1 MSQNQLF
8 HVALNLENP
17 WYVRHSELSALE
29 EEGGGE
35 GAMSLQIDID
45 FKDGAKL
52 PCPECGS
59 LCPVH
64 DSTVKNWRHLNFWQ
78 HPTFLSA
85 RVPRVKCSEHGV
97 RQVSVPWA
105 RPGSGF
111 TLLFEAFVM
120 ALAAEMPLNA
130 VARIVG
136 EHDTRLWRVVRH
148 HVGEAHRIQ
157 DWSGVS
163 ELGVDETSTRK
174 GHKYATV
181 FVDTWGPE
189 REDGYE
195 GARLLYMCPGRAG
208 EHLGEFKEQM
218 PAHRADPVQIETLA
232 MDMSP
237 AYIKGAAEH
246 FPDARVAFD
255 RYHVMKLAGDAVDT
269 VRRVLQRAGAT
280 DIKGSLWALRG
291 NPDRLSDTQQAQRA
305 EICAR
310 HKEIARALALREELQ
325 NTWERSGRISAHR
338 HLKRWLGWAQRSR
351 LAPFVA
357 LGRTVRGHLEG
368 ILNYFPN
375 FTTSAS
381 IESINNLIQTARR
394 RARGYRNF
402 ENFRA
407 IAYWI
412 AGKLNLRLP
421 SIAHSI

>member
-1 MSQNQLF
+1 MSQNRLF
-8 HVALNLENP
+8 EVALHLEDP
-17 WYVRHSELSALE
+17 WFVRHSEFSAGDGE
-29 EEGGGE
+29 AGGM

-45 FKDGAKL
+45 FKAGAT
-52 PCPECGS
+52 PACPECGCA
-59 LCPVH
+59 CPVY

-85 RVPRVKCSEHGV
+85 RVPRVKCAEHGV
-97 RQVSVPWA
+97 RQVDVPWA

-120 ALAAEMPLNA
+120 ALAAEMPVNA

-148 HVGEAHRIQ
+148 HVGEAHRAQ
-157 DWSGVS
+157 DWSEVG

-174 GHKYATV
+174 GHRYATV
-181 FVDTWGPE
+181 FVDTRGSE
-189 REDGYE
+189 SEDDCW

-208 EHLGEFKEQM
+208 EHLGEFSAQM
-218 PAHRADPVQIETLA
+218 AAHRADPAQIETLA

-255 RYHVMKLAGDAVDT
+255 RYHVMKLAGEAVDAV
-269 VRRVLQRAGAT
+269 RRALQRGGAT

-291 NPDRLSDTQQAQRA
+291 NQDRLSDTQRALRA

-325 NTWERSGRISAHR
+325 CTWERAGRTSAER
-338 HLKRWLGWAQRSR
+338 HIKRWLGWAQRSR

-357 LGRTVRGHLEG
+357 LARTVRRHLEG

-375 FTTSAS
+375 STTSAAV
-381 IESINNLIQTARR
+381 ESINNLIQTARR

-407 IAYWI
+407 IAYWV
-412 AGKLNLRLP
+412 AGKLDLRLP
-421 SIAHSI
+421 EFAHSI